1 MKKKSLIFSSY
12 TNAYA
17 IYKGVQSLG
26 VDAATTDSDATFP
39 MPSQMAATKA
49 DWLFFTEEASLRRA
63 LTGELTGNYLPR
75 QFPLHL
81 LDDKWALVQWLD
93 GMDGLAKGLRQ
104 WSLAERNQVTY
115 PCLLKAKHSWAE
127 SVKLPRGWVCH
138 SAQELEHRLI
148 SLKTEGLN
156 PAHFFLQ
163 EWLGDFQCRVISVC
177 GFHDSKN
184 SSRNLVAVVERVAA
198 HTDGL
203 SCSAAVQTIDDQ
215 WQLISKT
222 AAILNALDFTGPY
235 EMECLVVGQRALVLE
250 LNPRFWMQHA
260 IFLKVGNGLIKRY
273 LGIDTEDDKKNADI
287 KNVVWIDG
295 LHFIMSIFRFRIDF
309 LSFVMKKLIKKD
321 QKIILWPSL
330 LVAIRV
336 TGRMVLKKYKTSLFG
351 GRLGI

>member
-1 MKKKSLIFSSY
+1 MKALIFSSY

-17 IYKGVQSLG
+17 IYEGAKQLG
-26 VDAATTDSDATFP
+26 VFAATTDSDPAFP
-39 MPSQMAATKA
+39 IPLMTAAHRT

-63 LTGELTGNYLPR
+63 LNGELEGNYLPS

-81 LDDKWALVQWLD
+81 LDDKWAFVEWMN
-93 GMDGLAKGLRQ
+93 GVEGLAKGLRQ

-222 AAILNALDFTGPY
+222 TAILNALDFTGPY
-235 EMECLVVGQRALVLE
+235 EMEYLVVGQRALVLE

-260 IFLKVGNGLIKRY
+260 IFLKTGNGLIKRY
-273 LGIDTEDDKKNADI
+273 LGIDNEDDKKNADI

-295 LHFIMSIFRFRIDF
+295 LHFIISICRFRIDF
-309 LSFVMKKLIKKD
+309 LLFVMKKLLEKD

-336 TGRMVLKKYKTSLFG
+336 TGRMVLKKYKPSLFG